1 MSDNFN
7 FSAYVKSGRLH
18 EGIFGTSLDPKILKA
33 LEPWSNGHIIV
44 GTGGQFDQIMDS
56 VWKASGHNRDSYKDF
71 LEGSFLSAF
80 IDSSQHPNIW
90 DYADKLNINIVGDSN
105 QPHQTS
111 DVGVKPTG
119 IHELVKEIVS
129 RKLSEIQM
137 GFEYNPKS
145 VSGTGK
151 KRGPKPI
158 AFPYYELKAKF
169 PEHFRLQS
177 KDKDYTMLVSRD
189 VIEAIGQL
197 KDAGRNARS
206 RQLTKL
212 QDELRSLDTQT
223 RRVLLKGTEGQ
234 KTFPVMGKEM
244 YIVNWPVMGPN
255 KTKEFLWLTPTQIA
269 MEGAVDFQIDENLLD

>member
-1 MSDNFN
+1 MKDTFD
-7 FSAYVKSGRLH
+7 FSSYVRSGRLH
-18 EGIFGTSLDPKILKA
+18 EAYTLNLDPRLEAA
-33 LEPWSNGHIIV
+33 LGTFSHEYITV
-44 GTGGQFDQIMDS
+44 GSPEWDQLVATIDS
-56 VWKASGHNRDSYKDF
+56 VTGMEDIDLTDF
-71 LEGSFLSAF
+71 LIGDF
-80 IDSSQHPNIW
+80 IYNGGNFS
-90 DYADKLNINIVGDSN
+90 DYMEALDIRIGYEDEFEEEE
-105 QPHQTS
+105 PHQTS
-111 DVGVKPTG
+111 DTFAGPKG
-119 IHELVKEIVS
+119 IEEIVKEVLTK
-129 RKLSEIQM
+129 RLSEIQM

-145 VSGTGK
+145 VTGTGK

-158 AFPYYELKAKF
+158 AFPYYELKEKF
-169 PEHFRLQS
+169 PEHFRLQT

-223 RRVLLKGTEGQ
+223 RRVLIKGTEGQ

-244 YIVNWPVMGPN
+244 YILNWPVMGPN

-269 MEGAVDFQIDENLLD
+269 MEGAVNFQIDEKFLD

>member
-1 MSDNFN
+1 MKDTFDFSSYVRSGKLHEAYTLNLDPRLEAALGTFSHEYITVGSPEWDQLVATIDSVTGMEDIDLTDFLIGDFIYNGGN
-7 FSAYVKSGRLH
+7 FSDYMEA
-18 EGIFGTSLDPKILKA
+18 LDIRIGY
-33 LEPWSNGHIIV
+33 EDE
-44 GTGGQFDQIMDS
+44 F
-56 VWKASGHNRDSYKDF
+56 
-71 LEGSFLSAF
+71 EEEE
-80 IDSSQHPNIW
+80 
-90 DYADKLNINIVGDSN
+90 
-105 QPHQTS
+105 PHQTS
-111 DVGVKPTG
+111 DTFAGPKG
-119 IHELVKEIVS
+119 IEEIVKEVLTK
-129 RKLSEIQM
+129 RLSEIQM

-145 VSGTGK
+145 VTGTGK

-158 AFPYYELKAKF
+158 AFPYYELKEKF
-169 PEHFRLQS
+169 PEHFRLQT

-223 RRVLLKGTEGQ
+223 RRVLIKGTEGQ

-244 YIVNWPVMGPN
+244 YILNWPVMGPN

-269 MEGAVDFQIDENLLD
+269 NEGAVDFQIDEKFLD

>member
-1 MSDNFN
+1 MKDTFDFSSYVRSGKLHEAYSLNLDPRLESALDTFSHEYITVGSPEWDQLVATIDSVTGMEDIDLTDFLIGDFIYNGGN
-7 FSAYVKSGRLH
+7 FSDYMEA
-18 EGIFGTSLDPKILKA
+18 LDIRIGY
-33 LEPWSNGHIIV
+33 E
-44 GTGGQFDQIMDS
+44 D
-56 VWKASGHNRDSYKDF
+56 DF
-71 LEGSFLSAF
+71 EEE
-80 IDSSQHPNIW
+80 
-90 DYADKLNINIVGDSN
+90 

-111 DVGVKPTG
+111 DTFAGPKG
-119 IHELVKEIVS
+119 IEEIVKEVLTK
-129 RKLSEIQM
+129 RLSEIQM

-145 VSGTGK
+145 VTGTGK

-158 AFPYYELKAKF
+158 AFPYYELKEKF
-169 PEHFRLQS
+169 PEHFRLQT

-223 RRVLLKGTEGQ
+223 RRVLIKGTEGQ

-244 YIVNWPVMGPN
+244 YILNWPVLGPN

-269 MEGAVDFQIDENLLD
+269 NEGPVDFQIDEKYLD